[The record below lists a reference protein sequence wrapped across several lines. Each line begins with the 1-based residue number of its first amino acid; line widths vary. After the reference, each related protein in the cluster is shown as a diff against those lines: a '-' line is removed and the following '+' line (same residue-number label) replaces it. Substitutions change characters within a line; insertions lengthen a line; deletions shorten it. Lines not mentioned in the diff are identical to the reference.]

1 MSIRKLLKGL
11 LPNIRTTEPRSNNKL
26 QTKPQFE
33 AMLLTFPGSASPR
46 DPRAKFS
53 LFATKKFTAKH
64 SRCHVGV
71 FKIVVP

>member
-1 MSIRKLLKGL
+1 MSIQKFLKGL
-11 LPNIRTTEPRSNNKL
+11 LPNICTTEPRRTNKL
-26 QTKPQFE
+26 QTKSQFE
-33 AMLLTFPGSASPR
+33 AMLLTFPGSSSPR

-64 SRCHVGV
+64 SRCHVGL

>member
-1 MSIRKLLKGL
+1 MSIHKFLKGL

-26 QTKPQFE
+26 QTKPEFE
-33 AMLLTFPGSASPR
+33 AMLLTFPGSSSPR